1 MKRDKMRDVCAVAV
15 EFLAVLALLGC
26 AAVGWT
32 VLP

>member
-1 MKRDKMRDVCAVAV
+1 MNRDKMRDACAVCV
-15 EFLAVLALLGC
+15 EFLALLALLAC

>member
-1 MKRDKMRDVCAVAV
+1 MKWEQVRDVCAAAV
-15 EFLAVLALLGC
+15 EFLALLALLGC